1 MSLLT
6 VTTQDKMLP
15 RVVDTVLRENV
26 GLTRILGSAK
36 KGKWEGE
43 TMKKTIKVSKNTTG
57 GFFTGYDL
65 LDTTA
70 TDNLQ
75 QLAFNPKFRYKAVS
89 LAGTDLTINGI
100 NSTKVIDIAAQAME
114 STAMDLAD
122 DMGTDFYT
130 GLGTGDTMNGLANI
144 VDDGTSA
151 ATYGG
156 LTRATYTTLNATS
169 TASSGSISFVKMTTL
184 YNAISDGA
192 QMPTLG
198 LTTRDIFGLIESLF
212 VSQENLNKTI
222 PMMKDGLS
230 NGGGYN
236 ALYWK
241 GVPIVADRKQ
251 VSGVFTYLNED
262 FLDFFAI
269 NPEGASALGYEAFNF
284 KTVHEGSG
292 SDVQP
297 MGLGFSWGG
306 WKKPINQFAVVSQIL
321 FAGNFVSWNP
331 RRHGKLTGITSAA

>member
-15 RVVDTVLRENV
+15 MVVDTVLRENV
-26 GLTRILGSAK
+26 GLSRILGAAR
-36 KGKWEGE
+36 KGKWQGE
-43 TMKKTIKVSKNTTG
+43 QMKKTIKVSKNTTG

-75 QLAFNPKFRYKAVS
+75 QLAFSPKFRYKAVS
-89 LAGTDLTINGI
+89 LAGTDLAVNGVE
-100 NSTKVIDIAAQAME
+100 STKVIDIAAQAME
-114 STAMDLAD
+114 STAMDLSD

-144 VDDGTSA
+144 IDDGGDA

-156 LTRATYTTLNATS
+156 LTRATYTTLNSTD
-169 TASSGSISFVKMTTL
+169 TASSGSVSFVKLTTL
-184 YNAISDGA
+184 FNAISDGS
-192 QMPTLG
+192 QSPTLG
-198 LTTRDIFGLIESLF
+198 LTTREIFALIESLF
-212 VSQENLNKTI
+212 VTQENINKTVSEI
-222 PMMKDGLS
+222 KGGLT
-230 NGGGYN
+230 NGGGYT

-241 GVPIVADRKQ
+241 GTPIVSDRKCI
-251 VSGVFTYLNED
+251 SGNFYWVNED
-262 FLDFFAI
+262 FLDFYAI
-269 NPEGASALGYEAFNF
+269 NPEGASALGYEAFKF
-284 KTVHEGSG
+284 KTVYEGSG

-306 WKKPINQFAVVSQIL
+306 WKKPINQFAVVSQIM
-321 FAGNFVSWNP
+321 FAGNFISWNP
-331 RRHGKLTGITSAA
+331 RRHGRLTGITSAA

>member
-15 RVVDTVLRENV
+15 MVVDTVLRENV
-26 GLTRILGSAK
+26 GLSRILGAAK
-36 KGKWEGE
+36 NGKWEGE

-57 GFFTGYDL
+57 GFFTGYDI

-75 QLAFNPKFRYKAVS
+75 QLSFAPKFRYKAVS
-89 LAGTDLTINGI
+89 LAGTDLMVNGVS
-100 NSTKVIDIAAQAME
+100 STKVIDIAAQAME

-144 VDDGTSA
+144 IDDGGDA

-156 LTRATYTTLNATS
+156 LTRATYTTLNATD

-184 YNAISDGA
+184 YNAISDGS
-192 QMPTLG
+192 QTPTLG
-198 LTTRDIFGLIESLF
+198 LTTREIFALVESLF
-212 VSQENLNKTI
+212 VSQENINKTI
-222 PMMKDGLS
+222 PEIKGGLT
-230 NGGGYN
+230 NGGGYT

-241 GVPIVADRKQ
+241 GVPIVADRKA
-251 VSGVFTYLNED
+251 VSGYFYYVNEN
-262 FLDFFAI
+262 FLDFYAL
-269 NPEGASALGYEAFNF
+269 NPEGAQALGFESF
-284 KTVHEGSG
+284 KYKAVHEGSG
-292 SDVQP
+292 AEP
-297 MGLGFSWGG
+297 AMGHGFSWGG
-306 WKKPINQFAVVSQIL
+306 WKKPINQVAVVSQIL
-321 FAGNFVSWNP
+321 FAGNFISWNP
-331 RRHGKLTGITSAA
+331 RRHGRLTGITSAA